1 MLMVLKLVYLVAH
14 DNVMATRNVLYI
26 NDIHILFFFLSFFF
40 SSFLDP
46 AIETKLHDVG

>member
-1 MLMVLKLVYLVAH
+1 MVLKLVYLVAH
-14 DNVMATRNVLYI
+14 DNVMATRKVLYI
-26 NDIHILFFFLSFFF
+26 NDIHILFFLSFFF